1 MGSLS
6 YSLFIRL
13 IGLNGLAVELIG
25 VRDNQRVRWI
35 ELLGFARIFWRYRE
49 ESSIGGFSVHSMIS
63 SDSRSTQPTNM
74 TCRDSEIAPTKQPA
88 NFSPASAPCRAMGM
102 KFLTYSVHRSHEI
115 RLRERYDSIFDWHG
129 CCVS

>member
-49 ESSIGGFSVHSMIS
+49 
-63 SDSRSTQPTNM
+63 
-74 TCRDSEIAPTKQPA
+74 
-88 NFSPASAPCRAMGM
+88 
-102 KFLTYSVHRSHEI
+102 
-115 RLRERYDSIFDWHG
+115 
-129 CCVS
+129 